1 MSSLIAQEGWLWL
14 HSVLLGV
21 AVTFVYDGL
30 RIWRRVF
37 EHSMFWIS
45 AEDLLYWAFVAYSFF
60 YLLYMENNG
69 AFRWFCVF
77 GAAVGMLLY
86 QKSVSPFWVKYMSRF
101 LCALKKFLGTAAGF
115 LCRPFRAAKRAGTA
129 YAKRQGKRI
138 KRLVRICKKR
148 LTVWIKLSKIFFN
161 KRKSRRGRENGKT

>member
-1 MSSLIAQEGWLWL
+1 MSSLIAQEGWFWL
-14 HSVLLGV
+14 HSVMLGIGI
-21 AVTFVYDGL
+21 TFVYDGL

-45 AEDLLYWAFVAYSFF
+45 AEDLLYWAFVACSFF

-69 AFRWFCVF
+69 AFRWFSVF

-86 QKSVSPFWVKYMSRF
+86 QKSVSPFWVEYMSRF
-101 LCALKKFLGTAAGF
+101 LRRVRAVVVAVRRFLGK
-115 LCRPFRAAKRAGTA
+115 PFRAAKRAGEKH
-129 YAKRQGKRI
+129 AKRQAKRA

-148 LTVWIKLSKIFFN
+148 LTVWLKLSKMFFN
-161 KRKSRRGRENGKT
+161 KRKTQRGREHG

>member
-101 LCALKKFLGTAAGF
+101 LCALKKLWGLWADFGKAVPGSKARGSSACQKAGEA
-115 LCRPFRAAKRAGTA
+115 R
-129 YAKRQGKRI
+129 
-138 KRLVRICKKR
+138 KKTCTD
-148 LTVWIKLSKIFFN
+148 LQKAVDGLDKTV
-161 KRKSRRGRENGKT
+161 

>member
-1 MSSLIAQEGWLWL
+1 MSGLIVQEGWLWL
-14 HSVLLGV
+14 HSVLLGI
-21 AVTFVYDGL
+21 AVSFVYDGL

-45 AEDLLYWAFVAYSFF
+45 AEDLLYWAFVAYRFF

-86 QKSVSPFWVKYMSRF
+86 QKSVSPLWVTYMSRF
-101 LCALKKFLGTAAGF
+101 LCAVKRLLGAVCRVVGKPFAAAG
-115 LCRPFRAAKRAGTA
+115 RAGKAQAKRQAKRA
-129 YAKRQGKRI
+129 
-138 KRLVRICKKR
+138 KRLARILKKR
-148 LTVWIKLSKIFFN
+148 LTVWVKLSKIFLN
-161 KRKSRRGRENGKT
+161 KKKARRGRENG

>member
-1 MSSLIAQEGWLWL
+1 MSSLIAQEGWFWL
-14 HSVLLGV
+14 HSVMLGIGI
-21 AVTFVYDGL
+21 TFVYDGL

-45 AEDLLYWAFVAYSFF
+45 AEDLLYWAFVACSFF

-69 AFRWFCVF
+69 AFRWFSVF

-86 QKSVSPFWVKYMSRF
+86 QKSVSPLWVEYMSRF
-101 LCALKKFLGTAAGF
+101 LRRVRAVAGAVRRFLGK
-115 LCRPFRAAKRAGTA
+115 PFRAAKRAGEKH
-129 YAKRQGKRI
+129 AKRQAKRA

-148 LTVWIKLSKIFFN
+148 LTVWLKLSKMFFN
-161 KRKSRRGRENGKT
+161 KRKTQRGREHG